1 MTFYIFNK
9 QDGTQDAGEYITRPS
24 EEILFEGDKPLD
36 FNESQ
41 VGGFKLVGGVLTYDE
56 TLKQEKEAIK
66 LKQNRKQEILRQLE
80 ELDKKS
86 IRSLREGNTER
97 INKLEAEAVILRTE
111 LQSLL

>member
-9 QDGTQDAGEYITRPS
+9 QDGTQGTGEYTTRLS

-41 VGGFKLVGGVLTYDE
+41 VGGFKLVEGVLVFDE
-56 TLKQEKEAIK
+56 ALKQEKETKK
-66 LKQNRKQEILRQLE
+66 LKQSRKQEILKQLD

-86 IRSLREGNTER
+86 IRSLREGNIER
-97 INKLEAEAVILRTE
+97 IGKLETQAIKLRAE
-111 LQSLL
+111 LQGL